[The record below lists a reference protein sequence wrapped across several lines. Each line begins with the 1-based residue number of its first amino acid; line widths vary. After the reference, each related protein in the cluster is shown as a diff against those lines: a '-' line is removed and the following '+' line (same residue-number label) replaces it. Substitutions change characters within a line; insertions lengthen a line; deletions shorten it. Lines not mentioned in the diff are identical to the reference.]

1 MKIRRILTIIIAILI
16 LFSSFKIVH
25 AKEKEIINLYA
36 KEKLQCLIYKGVL
49 VRNEFVVYNK
59 NGIEYP
65 SYCINRELEGVTV
78 ENGGYAVETENLI
91 DNLLVWR
98 AIINGYPYK
107 TIEDLGCNTEME
119 AFAATKMAVYDML
132 YNYDWNDFSF
142 ANEQGERVLLATK
155 KIAQLA
161 RSSNQ
166 ERYLAEIYATTDD
179 IKWNLESNGE
189 FLSKTYVVSSK
200 ADFESYSVSN
210 LRNDVN
216 IKIVDL
222 EDNERNNFSCKEK
235 FKVLL
240 PINELE
246 KSGEFE
252 LGIEAN
258 LKTFPVYYGKSTVEN
273 CQNYAVSGFSY
284 ENASTNLIEKYTEN
298 KTSITIIKTD
308 GDTKEGLNGCEF
320 SLFDKN
326 GVLFYENLVTNEN
339 GKIVVRDLLPGTYFL
354 RETKALEGY
363 IGNDDVIEIELY
375 LDEMRDV
382 NVQNYRNKQE
392 VPNIKLPQT
401 GY

>member
-179 IKWNLESNGE
+179 IKWNLE
-189 FLSKTYVVSSK
+189 L
-200 ADFESYSVSN
+200 
-210 LRNDVN
+210 
-216 IKIVDL
+216 
-222 EDNERNNFSCKEK
+222 
-235 FKVLL
+235 
-240 PINELE
+240 IN
-246 KSGEFE
+246 K
-252 LGIEAN
+252 
-258 LKTFPVYYGKSTVEN
+258 
-273 CQNYAVSGFSY
+273 
-284 ENASTNLIEKYTEN
+284 
-298 KTSITIIKTD
+298 
-308 GDTKEGLNGCEF
+308 
-320 SLFDKN
+320 
-326 GVLFYENLVTNEN
+326 
-339 GKIVVRDLLPGTYFL
+339 
-354 RETKALEGY
+354 
-363 IGNDDVIEIELY
+363 
-375 LDEMRDV
+375 
-382 NVQNYRNKQE
+382 
-392 VPNIKLPQT
+392 
-401 GY
+401 